1 MQEILSIFGGGNKA
15 VWLASLVDFI
25 IIYYVIYRGL
35 LLIKGTRA
43 VQVVMGILV
52 ILLLF
57 VVSKN
62 SFWTLPATHWFVDKF
77 FQNFVIVLIVVF
89 QQDIRRAL
97 AQFGRTSNFLS
108 SGSGFQEIN
117 VLEEVIQC
125 ATNLAGKRIGA
136 LIVIERQANLDYLIP
151 DEAVRIDAAV
161 SRELLFSLFLTEHGN
176 PLHDGA
182 VIISNGRIAS
192 AKVILPSRHNAKINS
207 ALGTRHRAG
216 ISLAEDTDAAI
227 VIVSEETGTMSV
239 AYNEELFR
247 PLETNELRELLQRIF
262 STQIEDNS
270 WNALMERFRA
280 RRTFGRKDNP

>member
-1 MQEILSIFGGGNKA
+1 MQELLSIFGGGNKW
-15 VWLASLVDFI
+15 VWLASLVDFV

-62 SFWTLPATHWFVDKF
+62 NFWTLPATHWFVDKF

-108 SGSGFQEIN
+108 SRSGFQEIN

-151 DEAVRIDAAV
+151 DEAVRIDSAV

-182 VIISNGRIAS
+182 VIIRGGRIAS
-192 AKVILPSRHNAKINS
+192 AKVILPSKHNAKINS

-216 ISLAEDTDAAI
+216 ISLAEDTDAAV

-262 STQIEDNS
+262 STEIEDNS

>member
-1 MQEILSIFGGGNKA
+1 MQELITFLGGGNQW
-15 VWLASLVDFI
+15 VWLANLVDFV
-25 IIYYVIYRGL
+25 IIYFVIYRGL

-43 VQVVMGILV
+43 VQVVSGIVVILV
-52 ILLLF
+52 LF
-57 VVSKN
+57 GISKN
-62 SFWTLPATHWFVDKF
+62 EFWTLPTTHWFIDKF
-77 FQNFVIVLIVVF
+77 FANFVIVLIVVF

-97 AQFGRTSNFLS
+97 AQFGRGSNFLS
-108 SGSGFQEIN
+108 SGGFEEIN
-117 VLEEVIQC
+117 VLEEVVQC

-151 DEAVRIDAAV
+151 DEAVRIDSAV

-182 VIISNGRIAS
+182 VIIRNGRIAS
-192 AKVILPSRHNAKINS
+192 AKVILPSKHNAKINS

-216 ISLAEDTDAAI
+216 ISLAEDTDAA
-227 VIVSEETGTMSV
+227 VVLVSEETGTMSV
-239 AYNEELFR
+239 AFKEELFR

-262 STQIEDNS
+262 STKIEDNS

-280 RRTFGRKDNP
+280 RRTFGKKDN

>member
-1 MQEILSIFGGGNKA
+1 MQELLSIFGGGNQW

-43 VQVVMGILV
+43 VQVVTGIFV

-62 SFWTLPATHWFVDKF
+62 NFWTLPATHWFVDKF

-108 SGSGFQEIN
+108 GGRGFQEIN

-136 LIVIERQANLDYLIP
+136 LIVIERQATLDYLIP
-151 DEAVRIDAAV
+151 DEAVSIDAAV

-182 VIISNGRIAS
+182 VIISGGRIKS
-192 AKVILPSRHNAKINS
+192 AKVILPSKHNAKINS